1 MTCAT
6 LLLPSITLCCSIY
19 PKYKSWTFFPFWDQP
34 SSPLHHHIIAALLLV
49 FIICGWET
57 LFKFFLLWVYLND
70 KVSLPHVVTQWH
82 RYHNDDVGSWEVPYL
97 DHVQCFNSLFVTKEH
112 GYAANITK
120 DSFWYSF
127 HCSFFK
133 DFIDFIVFS
142 TDSLLLILFFYSPL
156 LVILIDI
163 CKINYI

>member
-1 MTCAT
+1 MMICLGNFSNDTLNMLNSLPQSNMGLNWKLFCLFTITHKYILISGLSFRTWVT
-6 LLLPSITLCCSIY
+6 LLLPSITLCWSNY

-82 RYHNDDVGSWEVPYL
+82 RYHNDDVGSWEVAYL
-97 DHVQCFNSLFVTKEH
+97 KNTMF
-112 GYAANITK
+112 
-120 DSFWYSF
+120 
-127 HCSFFK
+127 
-133 DFIDFIVFS
+133 
-142 TDSLLLILFFYSPL
+142 
-156 LVILIDI
+156 
-163 CKINYI
+163 

>member
-1 MTCAT
+1 MKTFLFVYNNTQVHFDKWMTMTCAT

-97 DHVQCFNSLFVTKEH
+97 DHVHYFNCNEMNIRMSL
-112 GYAANITK
+112 
-120 DSFWYSF
+120 
-127 HCSFFK
+127 
-133 DFIDFIVFS
+133 
-142 TDSLLLILFFYSPL
+142 
-156 LVILIDI
+156 
-163 CKINYI
+163 